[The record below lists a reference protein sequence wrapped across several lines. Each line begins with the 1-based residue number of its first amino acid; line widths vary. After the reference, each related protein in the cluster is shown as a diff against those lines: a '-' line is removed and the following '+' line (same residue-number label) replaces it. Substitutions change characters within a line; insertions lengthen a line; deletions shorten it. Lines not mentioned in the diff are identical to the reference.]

1 MDILEAAAEA
11 VKDRHGKHGD
21 FRHTHQRIADLWAA
35 YLGVDVTATDV
46 VRMMILLKVGRSKEG
61 DEADPDHATDIA
73 GYAALLEK
81 LTKKDPPKKD
91 GP

>member
-1 MDILEAAAEA
+1 MDILEAAAGA
-11 VKDRHGKHGD
+11 LKDRHGRHGD

-61 DEADPDHATDIA
+61 DETYQDHATDIA
-73 GYAALLEK
+73 GYADLLDK

>member
-1 MDILEAAAEA
+1 MDILEAAADA